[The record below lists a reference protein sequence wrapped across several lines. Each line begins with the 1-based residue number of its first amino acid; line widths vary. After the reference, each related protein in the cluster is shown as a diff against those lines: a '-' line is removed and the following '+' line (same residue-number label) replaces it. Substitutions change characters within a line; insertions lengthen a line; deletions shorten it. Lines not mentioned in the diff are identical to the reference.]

1 MNTDDK
7 KQLASVGRIGYTAG
21 MDFSADILTLAGLI
35 VALAG
40 LIITL
45 FAWLRQD
52 IKAQGE
58 RFDEA
63 LKAQGERFDETLKAQ
78 GQDIKAQGERFD
90 EALKAQGERFDEALK
105 AQGERHDKGLKALGE
120 RLDGLVNEIKALSER
135 VSRIEGLLE
144 GLWRPRPWPE
154 QPPRDERPSR
164 TGTDG

>member
-1 MNTDDK
+1 
-7 KQLASVGRIGYTAG
+7 
-21 MDFSADILTLAGLI
+21 MDFSADILVLAGLI
-35 VALAG
+35 IALAG

-63 LKAQGERFDETLKAQ
+63 LKAQGR
-78 GQDIKAQGERFD
+78 DIKAQGERFD
-90 EALKAQGERFDEALK
+90 DALKAQGERFDDALK

-154 QPPRDERPSR
+154 QPPQDERPSR
-164 TGTDG
+164 TGTAG

>member
-1 MNTDDK
+1 
-7 KQLASVGRIGYTAG
+7 
-21 MDFSADILTLAGLI
+21 MDFSADILVLAGLI
-35 VALAG
+35 IALAG

-63 LKAQGERFDETLKAQ
+63 
-78 GQDIKAQGERFD
+78 IKAQGE
-90 EALKAQGERFDEALK
+90 AIKAQGEC
-105 AQGERHDKGLKALGE
+105 HDGAIKALGE
-120 RLDGLVNEIKALSER
+120 RLDGLVNEVKALSER

-154 QPPRDERPSR
+154 QPPQDERRSR

>member
-1 MNTDDK
+1 
-7 KQLASVGRIGYTAG
+7 

-40 LIITL
+40 LIVTL

-63 LKAQGERFDETLKAQ
+63 LKAQGQDIKTQGERFDEALKAQGEAIKAQGERFDEALKAQ

-90 EALKAQGERFDEALK
+90 QALK
-105 AQGERHDKGLKALGE
+105 AQGERHDKGLRSLGE